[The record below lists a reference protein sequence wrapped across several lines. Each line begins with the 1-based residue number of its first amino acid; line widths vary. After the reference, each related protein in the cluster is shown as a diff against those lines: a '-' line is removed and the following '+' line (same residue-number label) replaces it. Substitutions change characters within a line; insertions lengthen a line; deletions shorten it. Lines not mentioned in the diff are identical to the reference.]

1 MTKRTYIIP
10 EQFVVDFEGDMDT
23 MQSISNVDSGNGDG
37 WGTGIPIIGGDPQD
51 EIREVKGMSYVD
63 WSSVED

>member
-23 MQSISNVDSGNGDG
+23 MQSISNVDSGNGEG
-37 WGTGIPIIGGDPQD
+37 WGTDIPIIGGDPKD
-51 EIREVKGMSYVD
+51 EITETKREKYVD
-63 WSSVED
+63 WSEGW

>member
-23 MQSISNVDSGNGDG
+23 MQSISNVSSGNGEG
-37 WGTGIPIIGGDPQD
+37 WGTDIPIIGGDPKD
-51 EIREVKGMSYVD
+51 EITETKREKYVD
-63 WSSVED
+63 WSEGW